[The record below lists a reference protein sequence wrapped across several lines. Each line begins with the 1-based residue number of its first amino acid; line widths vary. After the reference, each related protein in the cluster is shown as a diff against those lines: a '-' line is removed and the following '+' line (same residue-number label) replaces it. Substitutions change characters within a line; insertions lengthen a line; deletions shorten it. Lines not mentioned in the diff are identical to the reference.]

1 LAGWQKAEQSL
12 TEQLNTNIESDS
24 HSNMNNQLE
33 EFLGHPKGLVVLFF
47 TEMWERFS
55 YYGMRSLLVLFLIK
69 HMLYGDKEAAL
80 IYGSYGSLVYAM
92 PVLGGLIAD
101 RYLGYRKAVTF
112 GAILLVCG
120 HFGMAFEGPAAVMT
134 EVAGETVIVRST
146 LHEQVFFLSLAF
158 IITGVGFLK
167 ANISTMVGCLYPPED
182 PRRDGG
188 FTIFYMGINVGAF
201 VSTLACAYLGE
212 TYGWKYGFG
221 LAGIGMLSGLL
232 VFQLNQKLLLGYG
245 EAPDPKFLAA
255 KFFGLISREKMI
267 YLATTLAIL
276 LVWQLIQRTSEL
288 GVLLLLVGAI
298 VVVWIIWFSLSQ
310 CEPLERNRM
319 LVMLTLIIV
328 SVLFWA
334 LFEQAGSSLTLFT
347 DRNVNK
353 GDIFTAGMFQSFNA
367 FFIIMFAPIFAWLW
381 VYLSNKG
388 LEPSTPAKFGLAIIQ
403 VGLGFAVLVLGTQFA
418 DERGQVAAYWL
429 VLMYLL
435 HTTGELCLSPVGLS
449 MVTKLSVTRVAA
461 MMMGVWFLSSAFA
474 SYAGG
479 MIAGAMAIDSSGDGS
494 VDPLASLAVY
504 AEVFEKLAI
513 VAVIIGAVLLMFAPW
528 LNRKMHS
535 ACDEVSMSKNS

>member
-1 LAGWQKAEQSL
+1 M
-12 TEQLNTNIESDS
+12 TNTTSES
-24 HSNMNNQLE
+24 QPE
-33 EFLGHPKGLVVLFF
+33 EFLGHPRGLVVLFF

-69 HMLYGDKEAAL
+69 HMLFGDREAAL

-112 GAILLVCG
+112 GAVLLVCG
-120 HFGMAFEGPAAVMT
+120 HFGMAFEGPAA
-134 EVAGETVIVRST
+134 EVKDIAGESVVIRSS

-167 ANISTMVGCLYPPED
+167 ANISTMVGCLYPEGD
-182 PRRDGG
+182 VRRDGG

-212 TYGWKYGFG
+212 TYGWRYGFG
-221 LAGIGMLSGLL
+221 LAGLGMLSGLL
-232 VFQLNQKLLLGYG
+232 VFQLNQKLLMGYG
-245 EAPDPKFLAA
+245 EPPKPELLRA
-255 KFFGLISREKMI
+255 KRFGFVTTERLI
-267 YLATTLAIL
+267 YLMTTLAIIM
-276 LVWQLIQRTSEL
+276 VWQLIQHTSEL
-288 GVLLLLVGAI
+288 GLLLLVVGA
-298 VVVWIIWFSLSQ
+298 VVVGWIIWFSLAECS
-310 CEPLERNRM
+310 PLERDRM
-319 LVMLTLIIV
+319 LVMLVLIIV

-347 DRNVNK
+347 DRNVDK
-353 GDIFTAGMFQSFNA
+353 GDILTAGMFQSFNA
-367 FFIIMFAPIFAWLW
+367 LFIIIFAPVFAWIW
-381 VYLSNKG
+381 VYLSNRG

-403 VGLGFAVLVLGTQFA
+403 VGLGFAVLVLGIQFA
-418 DERGQVAAYWL
+418 DEGGQVAAFWL
-429 VLMYLL
+429 ILMYLL

-479 MIAGAMAIDSSGDGS
+479 MIAAAMAIESSATGDI
-494 VDPLASLAVY
+494 DPLSSIVVY
-504 AEVFEKLAI
+504 TEVFEKLAT
-513 VAVIIGAVLLMFAPW
+513 VAVVMGAVLLAFSPW
-528 LNRKMHS
+528 LSNKMKLS
-535 ACDEVSMSKNS
+535 NDS

>member
-1 LAGWQKAEQSL
+1 M
-12 TEQLNTNIESDS
+12 TNPTPT
-24 HSNMNNQLE
+24 NPPE
-33 EFLGHPKGLVVLFF
+33 EFLGHPRGLVVLFF

-69 HMLYGDKEAAL
+69 HMLFGDREAAL

-112 GAILLVCG
+112 GAVLLVCG
-120 HFGMAFEGPAAVMT
+120 HFGMAFEGPAAVVK
-134 EVAGETVIVRST
+134 EVAGESVVVRSG

-167 ANISTMVGCLYPPED
+167 ANISTMVGCLYPEGD
-182 PRRDGG
+182 VRRDGG

-212 TYGWKYGFG
+212 TYGWRYGFG
-221 LAGIGMLSGLL
+221 LAGLGMLSGLL
-232 VFQLNQKLLLGYG
+232 VFQLNQKLLMGYG
-245 EAPDPKFLAA
+245 EPPEPEFLGA
-255 KFFGLISREKMI
+255 KRLGFLTTESLI
-267 YLATTLAIL
+267 YLMSTLAIIM
-276 LVWQLIQRTSEL
+276 VWQLIQHTSEL
-288 GVLLLLVGAI
+288 GLLLLLVGAF
-298 VVVWIIWFSLSQ
+298 VVGWIIWFSLSK
-310 CEPLERNRM
+310 CEPLERDRM
-319 LVMLTLIIV
+319 LVMLVLIIV

-353 GDIFTAGMFQSFNA
+353 GDILTAGMFQSFNA
-367 FFIIMFAPIFAWLW
+367 LFIIIFAPVFAWIW

-403 VGLGFAVLVLGTQFA
+403 VGLGFAVLVLGIQFA
-418 DERGQVAAYWL
+418 DEGGQVAAFWL
-429 VLMYLL
+429 ILMYLL

-479 MIAGAMAIDSSGDGS
+479 MIAGAMAIESTGAGDI
-494 VDPLASLAVY
+494 DPLSSIVVY
-504 AEVFEKLAI
+504 SEVFEKLAI
-513 VAVIIGAVLLMFAPW
+513 VAVVMGAVLLAFAPW
-528 LNRKMHS
+528 LSHKMKIS
-535 ACDEVSMSKNS
+535 NG